1 MAVHKFTVK
10 DNKVSKKS
18 VEDAGDKPKAKI
30 KAAKTKP
37 AAKKTESKTAPV
49 VDSDKKPNVLRRTIE
64 YFKGAWYEL
73 RQVRWP
79 DRRTTWSMTG
89 ALLAFTVFFV
99 VVIILLDMGFQR
111 AFNLLIGT

>member
-37 AAKKTESKTAPV
+37 ASKKTESKTAPV

-79 DRRTTWSMTG
+79 NRRQTWELT
-89 ALLAFTVFFV
+89 LA
-99 VVIILLDMGFQR
+99 VILFSILLGATIFGLDTLFTWL
-111 AFNLLIGT
+111 FTKVIL